1 MRLIFV
7 LLSLFILAQL
17 IGIYTGT
24 VILRDVSSNPFVTS
38 MVVTT
43 NAQDPLNS
51 LYFLV
56 YVLVGAAVMILLI
69 RRFGVIPW
77 IFRIMEFWLIA
88 TSSSIVFYAF
98 LRLVAGYDASTLAA
112 IILGLSF
119 SLAKQVRPALK
130 NAAAILAVSGVGVI
144 FGISLGLFPLILFL
158 ILLSVYDFLS
168 VFMTRH
174 MVEMADFVIKKDIAF
189 TVTARAPPPAPGGK
203 EQRVDLG
210 TGDMIA
216 PVMMEVSALTYSPV
230 ATVFVFVGA
239 VVALGIF
246 MQLVWRKKMVLPAL
260 PPIVLGMI
268 TALLIGFLL
277 HFY

>member
-1 MRLIFV
+1 MRLVFV

-24 VILRDVSSNPFVTS
+24 VILRDVTANPYVTS

-51 LYFLV
+51 LFFIA

-77 IFRIMEFWLIA
+77 IFRLMEFWLIA

-98 LRLVAGYDASTLAA
+98 LRLVAGYGDSTLAA
-112 IILGLSF
+112 VILGLLF
-119 SLAKQVRPALK
+119 SGAKQLRPELK
-130 NAAAILAVSGVGVI
+130 NAAAIMAVSGVGVI
-144 FGISLGLFPLILFL
+144 FGISLGLFPLIIFL

-168 VFMTRH
+168 VFMTKH

-189 TVTARAPPPAPGGK
+189 TITAKAPPPAPGEK

-216 PVMMEVSALTYSPV
+216 PVMMEVSAYAYNPL

-268 TALLIGFLL
+268 TALFIGFVL

>member
-1 MRLIFV
+1 MRLVYV
-7 LLSLFILAQL
+7 LLSLFILAQV
-17 IGIYTGT
+17 IGVYTGT
-24 VILRDVSSNPFVTS
+24 VILRDINSNPYVTS
-38 MVVTT
+38 LVVTS
-43 NAQDPLNS
+43 NSQDVSNS
-51 LYFLV
+51 VFFIL
-56 YVLVGAAVMILLI
+56 YVLVGAAAMILLI

-77 IFRIMEFWLIA
+77 IFRLMEFWLIA
-88 TSSSIVFYAF
+88 TSSSIVFYAL
-98 LRLVAGYDASTLAA
+98 LRIVAGYDASTLFAVV
-112 IILGLSF
+112 LGLLF
-119 SLAKQVRPALK
+119 SGAKQLRPQLK
-130 NAAAILAVSGVGVI
+130 NAAAILATSGVGVI
-144 FGISLGLFPLILFL
+144 FGISLGLLPLIVFL

-174 MVEMADFVIKKDIAF
+174 MVEMADFVIKKEMAF
-189 TVTARAPPPAPGGK
+189 TITARAPPPAPGEK

-216 PVMMEVSALTYSPV
+216 PVMMEVSALSYSPV
-230 ATVFVFVGA
+230 ASLFVFVGA

-268 TALLIGFLL
+268 TALFIGFVL

>member
-189 TVTARAPPPAPGGK
+189 TVTARAPPPAPGAK